1 MPNYLQN
8 MMEQADKPTKRQ
20 MQYAANLAALG
31 DIALPEGMTKT
42 EIGEFIEWAENEF
55 YDFIK
60 DARAEMFAF
69 TALND

>member
-1 MPNYLQN
+1 